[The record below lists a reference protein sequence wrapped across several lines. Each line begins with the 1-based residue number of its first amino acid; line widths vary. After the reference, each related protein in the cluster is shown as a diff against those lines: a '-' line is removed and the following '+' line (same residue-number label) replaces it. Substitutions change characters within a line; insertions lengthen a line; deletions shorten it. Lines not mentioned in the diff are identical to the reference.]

1 MLGGTGYFI
10 CIVRFVNLNWL
21 NSRKVMPTL
30 FKCERHKNKSYY
42 KWNKQ
47 IVILSD

>member
-10 CIVRFVNLNWL
+10 CIVRFVNINWL

-30 FKCERHKNKSYY
+30 FKCQDQDQDSY
-42 KWNKQ
+42 W
-47 IVILSD
+47 